1 MSPGTSFH
9 LFHRRV
15 HGDNSGTAWAAII
28 AIAFAVVAAISF
40 AVDQSVTLSTVP
52 APPPAQ
58 GAGR

>member
-40 AVDQSVTLSTVP
+40 AVDQSVTLSTLP
-52 APPPAQ
+52 TLD
-58 GAGR
+58 R